1 MDDARIPVL
10 IVLLAATVTAVMV
23 YRYVPSREALSFRMM
38 LARVSARRA
47 FTACLHAFDA
57 DARRLD
63 RYAWTMGDLEQA
75 LEMRD
80 GVEKRIADDLGPGA
94 SSQLRGLPP
103 FQMLEDHLDR
113 CQARA
118 TAHLAAMTDKDVAA
132 VARMF
137 QRGPFEGV
145 APLRPIAKFLE
156 DERNLARTMPHMV
169 RGHFDRMTERFNAIQ
184 AEQLVGMP
192 LP

>member
-23 YRYVPSREALSFRMM
+23 YRYVPSREAFSFRLM
-38 LARVSARRA
+38 LAWVSVRRA
-47 FTACLHAFDA
+47 VTACRHAFNA

-80 GVEKRIADDLGPGA
+80 GVEQRIADDLGPGA

-103 FQMLEDHLDR
+103 FQMLEEHLDR
-113 CQARA
+113 CQSRA
-118 TAHLAAMTDKDVAA
+118 IAYLAAMTDKDIAA
-132 VARMF
+132 VARMC
-137 QRGPFEGV
+137 QRGPFEGA
-145 APLRPIAKFLE
+145 APLAPIAKFFE
-156 DERNLARTMPHMV
+156 DERDLARTMPHMV

-184 AEQLVGMP
+184 AEQLLGMP

>member
-23 YRYVPSREALSFRMM
+23 YRYVPSREAFTFRMM
-38 LARVSARRA
+38 LAWLSVRRA
-47 FTACLHAFDA
+47 ITTCRHALDA

-103 FQMLEDHLDR
+103 FQLLEDRLDR

-118 TAHLAAMTDKDVAA
+118 TAYLAAMTEKDIAV

-137 QRGPFEGV
+137 QRGPFEGLV
-145 APLRPIAKFLE
+145 PLRPIAKFFE
-156 DERNLARTMPHMV
+156 DERDLARTMPHMV

-184 AEQLVGMP
+184 AEQIIGMP

>member
-10 IVLLAATVTAVMV
+10 IVLLAATATAVMV
-23 YRYVPSREALSFRMM
+23 YRYVPSREAFSFRMM
-38 LARVSARRA
+38 LAWLSVRRA
-47 FTACLHAFDA
+47 FTACRHAFDA

-103 FQMLEDHLDR
+103 FQMLEEHLDR

-118 TAHLAAMTDKDVAA
+118 TAYLASMTDKDIAVVAGLY
-132 VARMF
+132 R
-137 QRGPFEGV
+137 RGPFEGMV
-145 APLRPIAKFLE
+145 PLQPIAKFFE
-156 DERNLARTMPHMV
+156 DERALARTMPHMT
-169 RGHFDRMTERFNAIQ
+169 RGHFDRMTARFNAIQ